1 MARPVLLVILLFV
14 IVFTSQLDWNPQ
26 IVNEA
31 EATPTLAQKQ
41 HHVTK
46 RQEDIKEKIILS
58 QEKNIHKLQKLVRS
72 LEEQLLECRGR
83 NGAVNDTLSSLTDIL
98 NDLEQKQILED
109 QS

>member
-1 MARPVLLVILLFV
+1 MARPVLLVVLLFV

-46 RQEDIKEKIILS
+46 RQEDIKEKVSEICAEVRAVE
-58 QEKNIHKLQKLVRS
+58 QVDVLQGTFRF
-72 LEEQLLECRGR
+72 
-83 NGAVNDTLSSLTDIL
+83 IFP
-98 NDLEQKQILED
+98 LED
-109 QS
+109 V